1 MPPDGVEIAMS
12 TALDRRIT
20 AVRRFNRFYTQKI
33 GVLSEAF
40 LNTPFSLT
48 EARVLYAIAHRDGTT
63 ATWLRR
69 ELDLD
74 AGYLSRILRD
84 FERQGLIVR
93 RTSSQDGRQTLISLT
108 SPGRDAFEPLDR
120 ASHFEI
126 GNLLTPLAEDDQ
138 ERLVGAMRLI
148 AGLLGEETKATP
160 AFVLRPH
167 RPGDMGWVTQRHGAL
182 YAQEYGLNHKMEA
195 YVAEVV
201 AKFLREFDPARERC
215 WIAEQDG
222 APIGSVF
229 LVKESDEV
237 ARLRLLIVEPRGRG
251 LGVGR
256 RLVEECVRFARR
268 VGYREITLWT
278 HSILIAARRI
288 YDSLGFQI
296 VETETHDE
304 FGPDLVGE
312 TWCLRL

>member
-1 MPPDGVEIAMS
+1 MNASSLE
-12 TALDRRIT
+12 RRIA
-20 AVRRFNRFYTQKI
+20 AVRRFNRFYTQRI

-48 EARVLYAIAHRDGTT
+48 EARVLHALAHRDGAT
-63 ATWLRR
+63 ATWLGR

-84 FERQGLIVR
+84 FERQGFILR
-93 RTSSQDGRQTLISLT
+93 SPSLQDARQAMISLT
-108 SPGRDAFEPLDR
+108 PDGRDAFEPLDR
-120 ASHFEI
+120 ASHSEI
-126 GNLLTPLAEDDQ
+126 SNLLAPLAEADQ
-138 ERLVGAMRLI
+138 DRLVGAMRLI
-148 AGLLGEETKATP
+148 GGLIGADRDAAP

-182 YAQEYGLNHKMEA
+182 YSEEYGLNHKMEA

-201 AKFLREFDPARERC
+201 AKFLRDFDPAREHC

-229 LVKESDEV
+229 LVKESEEV
-237 ARLRLLIVEPRGRG
+237 ARLRLLIVEPKARG

-256 RLVEECVRFARR
+256 RLVEECVRFARLA
-268 VGYREITLWT
+268 GYREITLWT
-278 HSILIAARRI
+278 HSILIAARRT
-288 YDSLGFQI
+288 YDSVGFEI
-296 VETETHDE
+296 IDTETHDE
-304 FGPDLVGE
+304 FGPELVGE
-312 TWCLRL
+312 TWRLRL